1 MPLPL
6 HFTTLPP
13 LSLYVHLPWC
23 VRKCPYCDFNSHAAD
38 GDLPEADYVDALL
51 ADLERDLPLI
61 WGRQVE
67 TIFFGG
73 GTPSLFSPD
82 ALDQLLSGIRARLP
96 LAPFVEVTLEAN
108 PGTLE
113 SGRFQAFRALGINR
127 LSIGVQSFDDVM
139 LERLGRIHGAVQ
151 ARAAVE
157 SALQAGF
164 DSFNIDLM
172 FGLPGQHMEAALRDL
187 ETALEFAPAH
197 VSLYQLTLEPNT
209 RFAYEPPPGLPDND
223 MAGEMEDLLRARL
236 EAAGLARYEISAH
249 ARSGMRAR
257 HNLNYW
263 RFGDYL
269 GIGAGA
275 HGKITSPGGIL
286 RTTKPRG
293 PAQYMKQALATG
305 DLGERQNVSPKSLP
319 FEFAL
324 NVFRLVDGVETRLFE
339 ARTGL
344 PLLAIQDALAQA
356 EAAGLLRRDLL
367 NMAPTQKGM
376 HFLNDLVAL
385 FLPPA

>member
-1 MPLPL
+1 MRVPTRDNPMPLPL

-51 ADLERDLPLI
+51 ADLERDLPLV
-61 WGRQVE
+61 WGRQIE

-139 LERLGRIHGAVQ
+139 LERLGRIHGAAQ

-164 DSFNIDLM
+164 DSFNVDLM
-172 FGLPGQHMEAALRDL
+172 FGLPGQNTEAALQDL
-187 ETALEFAPAH
+187 ETALEYA
-197 VSLYQLTLEPNT
+197 
-209 RFAYEPPPGLPDND
+209 PPPGMPDND
-223 MAGEMEDLLRARL
+223 MAGEMEDVLRARL
-236 EAAGLARYEISAH
+236 EEAGLARYEISAH
-249 ARSGMRAR
+249 ARPGMRAR

-293 PAQYMKQALATG
+293 PAQYMEQALAAGALG
-305 DLGERQNVSPKSLP
+305 DQQAVPPKSLP

-339 ARTGL
+339 ERTGL
-344 PLLAIQDALAQA
+344 PLLAIKDALAKA
-356 EAAGLLRRDLL
+356 ESAGLIRRDLL
-367 NMAPTQKGM
+367 TMAPTQKGLQ
-376 HFLNDLVAL
+376 FLNNLVVI
-385 FLPPA
+385 FLPPT